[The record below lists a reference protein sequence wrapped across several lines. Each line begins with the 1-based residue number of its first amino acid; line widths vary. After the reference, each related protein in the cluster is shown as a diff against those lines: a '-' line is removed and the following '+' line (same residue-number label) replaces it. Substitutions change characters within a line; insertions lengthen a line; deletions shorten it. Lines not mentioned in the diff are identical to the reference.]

1 SSTQVKDARVSLMY
15 FNARHVAKTIPR
27 TASKVLDMG
36 NLVHALALQPEHLE
50 AEFSVEPEIPESAF
64 TATATLR
71 EFIDAYNASLPA
83 LLSADEIKALLE
95 EHNASLPAPLPLG
108 ASLEET
114 AQSYM
119 ALPAE
124 YQRIEEG

>member
-1 SSTQVKDARVSLMY
+1 MTFITQRTALVQPVKDARVSLMY

-36 NLVHALALQPEHLE
+36 NLVHALALQPENLE
-50 AEFSVEPEIPESAF
+50 AEFSVEPEIPEGAF
-64 TATATLR
+64 TTTATLR
-71 EFIDAYNASLPA
+71 EFIDAYNANLPA

-95 EHNASLPAPLPLG
+95 EHNASLPARAAWRQP
-108 ASLEET
+108 EET

-119 ALPAE
+119 DPPS
-124 YQRIEEG
+124 